1 MKTEWQNERLKEIRE
16 MLDKLGHCPC
26 NMCSDCIDLLCEE
39 IIPAVEEADSLQAR
53 VRDAR
58 VRSRAGS

>member
-1 MKTEWQNERLKEIRE
+1 MKAEWQNQRLKKIRE
-16 MLDKLGHCPC
+16 MLDKLGECPC

-53 VRDAR
+53 VKDKRL
-58 VRSRAGS
+58 RSNTSA